1 MKVVINTVA
10 CLLLFFPALQAV
22 FIAIHLGVGNN
33 KIFSLAI
40 AFIPTWLLLGVWIIY
55 LCLSVTVF
63 LAILLGSLVLL
74 CKIFSGEEVSFNFFP
89 VIEMIKT
96 VVMVILTPLVVGPGL
111 FLFFAL
117 SPDPVVQAMEWPA
130 WSALIVIGIWGV
142 FFAMVGLLLGLL
154 ATIKV
159 CGSEQLRERVKGF
172 TSNSEDRLLKWRRDM
187 TAFENEERTRTA
199 RWEEEEERRVV

>member
-33 KIFSLAI
+33 KIPI
-40 AFIPTWLLLGVWIIY
+40 
-55 LCLSVTVF
+55 
-63 LAILLGSLVLL
+63 

-96 VVMVILTPLVVGPGL
+96 VVMVILPPLVVGPWL

-142 FFAMVGLLLGLL
+142 FFAIVGLLLGLL

-199 RWEEEEERRVV
+199 RWEEEEEERRVV